1 MSPGRHGLPSDD
13 VQHGAMDMDAIA
25 RFGPLAVA
33 LGAFAEGETA
43 LLLAGAGIALG
54 MFDFWP
60 VVLAAVAGSL
70 AGDQFFFWL
79 GRFRGAAFLSRHAR
93 FERLVNT
100 ANAALLRHRLLLLAG
115 YRFIYGLRGAIPFA
129 YGMSTLGWRTFL
141 LANVLTAW
149 VWSVLVTLA
158 GLHAGQVLADPTVL
172 TRLPLL
178 FAGATI
184 VVVAAIL
191 ARRRFKSN
199 L

>member
-1 MSPGRHGLPSDD
+1 
-13 VQHGAMDMDAIA
+13 MDMDTIA

-54 MFDFWP
+54 MFDFWT

-79 GRFRGAAFLSRHAR
+79 GRFRGAAFLGRHPR
-93 FERLVNT
+93 FGRLVDR
-100 ANAALLRHRLLLLAG
+100 ADAALLRHRLLLLVG
-115 YRFIYGLRGAIPFA
+115 YRFVYGLRGAIPFA

-158 GLHAGQVLADPTVL
+158 GLHAGKLLADPAVL
-172 TRLPLL
+172 ARLPLL
-178 FAGATI
+178 LAGATI
-184 VVVAAIL
+184 MVVAAVA